1 MTDSAPGANP
11 SAAGCLTPRFPLLNI
26 RRVTTVPRKPPLR
39 VLLSFERA
47 QDSGDP
53 YAFRFEPQDYTLPTV
68 GGGSPSARFD
78 WTTAV
83 LADLKAI
90 REPGREPVVLQ
101 RMGEAIPY
109 APFCRSGILG
119 AGASP
124 PATK

>member
-47 QDSGDP
+47 QASGDP

-90 REPGREPVVLQ
+90 REPGR
-101 RMGEAIPY
+101 
-109 APFCRSGILG
+109 
-119 AGASP
+119 
-124 PATK
+124 